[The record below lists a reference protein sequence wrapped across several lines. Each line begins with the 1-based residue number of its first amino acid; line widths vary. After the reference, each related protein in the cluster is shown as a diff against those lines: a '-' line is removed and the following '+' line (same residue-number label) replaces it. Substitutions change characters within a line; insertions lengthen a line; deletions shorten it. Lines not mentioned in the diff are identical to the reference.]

1 MPCGDAASGSGSS
14 GAAYGVCADMLD
26 DAARIFHSITS
37 HTISVTPVLVT
48 LLSGLIADQAMQA
61 GGTLE
66 NSPDLSRRGRD
77 S

>member
-1 MPCGDAASGSGSS
+1 MNIR
-14 GAAYGVCADMLD
+14 
-26 DAARIFHSITS
+26 ARVIYTITA
-37 HTISVTPVLVT
+37 HIINVTPVLVT

-66 NSPDLSRRGRD
+66 NSPDLRRRGLD